1 MQSVGNQDSGES
13 LVNQSRKYQKMKL
26 KNGRET
32 TDLLYGQRNAK
43 KLNVDTEIS
52 SEVAIDYGSA

>member
-32 TDLLYGQRNAK
+32 TDLLYRQRNAK